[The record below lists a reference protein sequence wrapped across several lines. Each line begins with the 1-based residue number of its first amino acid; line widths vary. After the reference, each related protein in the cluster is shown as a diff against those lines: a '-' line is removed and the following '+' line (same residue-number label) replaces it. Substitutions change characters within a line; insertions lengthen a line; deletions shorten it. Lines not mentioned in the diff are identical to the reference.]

1 MATFVSVLYHRW
13 SSRCFQMMAL
23 SEEILATIGLAHPAP
38 SDLLDR
44 LEAETRELIAESEQ
58 IGDSFDRGELG
69 RIARDALEAAERLRT
84 VIERTRIAPNHPLRA
99 LYDEFADV
107 AEVFALAVDP
117 QTSADLV
124 RAVDDAKRGE
134 SVPWEQLRER
144 TG

>member
-13 SSRCFQMMAL
+13 SSRCFQVMAL
-23 SEEILATIGLAHPAP
+23 AEDILATIGLAHPAP
-38 SDLLDR
+38 PDLLDR

-69 RIARDALEAAERLRT
+69 RIARDALEAAERLRS
-84 VIERTRIAPNHPLRA
+84 VIERTPLALNHPLRA

-117 QTSADLV
+117 QTGADLA
-124 RAVDDAKRGE
+124 RAVDEAKRGE